1 MNIVLIISLSIIAL
15 IIINAYIESKVQ
27 KRERKELLDNLD
39 SYTSNDN
46 KNK

>member
-1 MNIVLIISLSIIAL
+1 MNTVLIISLSIISL

-27 KRERKELLDNLD
+27 KRERKKLLDNLNRD
-39 SYTSNDN
+39 TSDDN

>member
-27 KRERKELLDNLD
+27 KRERKKLLDNLNRD
-39 SYTSNDN
+39 TSKDN